1 MDSAKWRTY
10 GSVMVALGMS
20 GDGGGVRV
28 GGGLQCWWI
37 NFWGSHWTPGLW
49 RHAPSPCL
57 CHIGRCRSCLPWLA
71 GFESLQPCGLG
82 GGDL

>member
-1 MDSAKWRTY
+1 MGAEADSDVQGHEYRMDSAKWRMY

-37 NFWGSHWTPGLW
+37 NV
-49 RHAPSPCL
+49 
-57 CHIGRCRSCLPWLA
+57 
-71 GFESLQPCGLG
+71 LG
-82 GGDL
+82 